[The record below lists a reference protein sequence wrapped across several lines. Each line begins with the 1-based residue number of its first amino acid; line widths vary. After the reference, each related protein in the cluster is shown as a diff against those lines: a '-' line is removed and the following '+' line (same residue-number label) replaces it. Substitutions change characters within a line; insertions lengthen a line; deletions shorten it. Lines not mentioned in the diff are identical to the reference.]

1 MVNGESSYRRFLD
14 GDDEGL
20 FEIVRDYRDGML
32 LYVNGIVGN
41 IFVAEE
47 VVQETFA
54 KLIIK
59 KPRFFGRSSFKT
71 WLYAIA
77 RNLAV
82 DELRRLDRNTV
93 PISEIEGA
101 VEAEMSVEREYI
113 RSEEQMILNRAI
125 KKLRCDHAQAI
136 RLKFFEEFSNED
148 CARIMK
154 RSRHAFENLLYRAKS
169 ALREELEKEGYR
181 YEKL

>member
-41 IFVAEE
+41 IFIAEE

-82 DELRRLDRNTV
+82 DELRQNGNFPL
-93 PISEIEGA
+93 PMSEIDGTL
-101 VEAEMSVEREYI
+101 EAEESVEREYI
-113 RSEEQMILNRAI
+113 KDEDKAILNRAI
-125 KKLRCDHAQAI
+125 KKLSVDHAQAL
-136 RLKFFEEFSNED
+136 RLKYFEEFSNKD

-154 RSRHAFENLLYRAKS
+154 RSRHAFENLLSRAKAS
-169 ALREELEKEGYR
+169 LREELRKEGYR